1 MSSTENLKCKK
12 VPSILRYF
20 EPNQHKQATWNYAH
34 TIYCLC
40 FILLILLQNYLKIK
54 LSANEKLNEPG
65 VIDIVNKNS
74 ANMEP
79 FSELIEEAFVHIRN
93 DMRLN
98 INDFEQQDI
107 RFT

>member
-1 MSSTENLKCKK
+1 M
-12 VPSILRYF
+12 
-20 EPNQHKQATWNYAH
+20 H
-34 TIYCLC
+34 TPFIYCLC
-40 FILLILLQNYLKIK
+40 PSSHSSSELSQK

-98 INDFEQQDI
+98 INDFEQQDV

>member
-1 MSSTENLKCKK
+1 MSSTENLKCKN

-20 EPNQHKQATWNYAH
+20 EPNQNKQATWNYAH

-65 VIDIVNKNS
+65 GVIDIVYKNI

-93 DMRLN
+93 DMRL
-98 INDFEQQDI
+98 DMAK
-107 RFT
+107 